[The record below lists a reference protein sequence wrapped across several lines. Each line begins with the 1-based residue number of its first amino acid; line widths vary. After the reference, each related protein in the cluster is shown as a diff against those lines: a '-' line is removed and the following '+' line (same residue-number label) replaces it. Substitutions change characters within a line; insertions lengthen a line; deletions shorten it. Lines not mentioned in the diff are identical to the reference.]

1 MDEHCL
7 ATALMGVKHCDMGL
21 TSSVHAHRSIVPFI
35 VLSCKACAAKVVKVA
50 GYMKLVTSV
59 KAPQQ
64 TMFAWWAHVTQPEAC
79 ITIRLMC
86 LLRSREALY
95 LQVFHL
101 HEAGIPCG
109 YFSAA
114 QAPEEQMQVM
124 SDLRSSQPT
133 LKIIFITP
141 ERLARS
147 DALLRALDTLNQR
160 KLLDRVAIDEAHCE
174 PLTACAPWLQICD
187 GRQCE

>member
-1 MDEHCL
+1 MD
-7 ATALMGVKHCDMGL
+7 
-21 TSSVHAHRSIVPFI
+21 
-35 VLSCKACAAKVVKVA
+35 
-50 GYMKLVTSV
+50 
-59 KAPQQ
+59 
-64 TMFAWWAHVTQPEAC
+64 
-79 ITIRLMC
+79 
-86 LLRSREALY
+86 

-124 SDLRSSQPT
+124 SDLRSMHPT

-174 PLTACAPWLQICD
+174 STL
-187 GRQCE
+187 